1 MCPRNVSDTTQ
12 TSYTFILFL
21 VEFQF
26 YEGHRFLTFWVMTC
40 GKLRRLIL
48 TRHGSSA
55 QSRLFGKLGFIS
67 QAESVP
73 LLSPVLGFC
82 GWFLEEVIS
91 NIAWEG
97 SQLEH
102 RAPRVFSSSTG
113 AICTKIGQC
122 HVWPGTGQG
131 GPPVTLPTR
140 GTQNMSHENTSSLRW
155 FGLNRTS
162 LTKVL

>member
-12 TSYTFILFL
+12 TSYTSILLFL
-21 VEFQF
+21 AEFQF
-26 YEGHRFLTFWVMTC
+26 CEGQRFLTFWVMTC

-67 QAESVP
+67 QAESAP

-140 GTQNMSHENTSSLRW
+140 GTQNIKCH
-155 FGLNRTS
+155 
-162 LTKVL
+162 TKIPHL